1 MLNGLKCNGLRI
13 AAVVTLA
20 AVAGGCVSQ
29 QSHDGIAD
37 TNKTLQSRN
46 TELAR
51 QLDQEQQLTKRQADQ
66 LVRNEQ
72 AIGSL
77 EGSNAS
83 LLTQLESERGLMQG
97 FESRL
102 QGIAFGPLD
111 AETDRALA
119 ELQRKYPDIIKYDA
133 QRGMLRFS
141 SDLTFTS
148 GSANV
153 KPEAGKSLEQLAGVL
168 KTGAGKSYELLV
180 VGHTDAQRVSNPAT
194 VAKHPT
200 NMHLSAHRAIA
211 VRNTLRGAGLPSN
224 GIMIAGWGEHRPI
237 VANSSTGNTPLNRR
251 VEIFLTRPTG
261 VAISTSETATGEI
274 DRAEPPT
281 QQYET
286 TK

>member
-1 MLNGLKCNGLRI
+1 MLNGMKCNGLRV

-20 AVAGGCVSQ
+20 ALAGGCASQGEVDGVSR
-29 QSHDGIAD
+29 S
-37 TNKTLQSRN
+37 NRTLQSRN

-51 QLDQEQQLTKRQADQ
+51 QLEQEQQLTKRQADQ
-66 LVRNEQ
+66 LVRNDQ
-72 AIGSL
+72 AISEL
-77 EGSNAS
+77 EGNNANLRS
-83 LLTQLESERGLMQG
+83 QLEQERDAFRG

-148 GSANV
+148 GSADV

-168 KTGAGKSYELLV
+168 KTGAGASYEILV
-180 VGHTDAQRVSNPAT
+180 VGHTDAQRISNPST
-194 VAKHPT
+194 TAKHPT

-211 VRNTLRGAGLPSN
+211 VRDVLRRAGVPSN

-237 VANSSTGNTPLNRR
+237 VANNSTGDTPQNRR

-261 VAISTSETATGEI
+261 VAITESESATGQI
-274 DRAEPPT
+274 DRAAPPT